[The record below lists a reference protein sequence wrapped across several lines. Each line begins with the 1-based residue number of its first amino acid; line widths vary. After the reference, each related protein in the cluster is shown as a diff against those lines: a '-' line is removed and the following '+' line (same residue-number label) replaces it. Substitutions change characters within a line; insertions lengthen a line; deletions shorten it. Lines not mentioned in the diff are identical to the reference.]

1 MKKIEFKTFTIKD
14 IVFLAVITAVTLL
27 VSGPIEP
34 IVMTNKIGTQAF
46 VMALPFALFHPSVY
60 AK

>member
-27 VSGPIEP
+27 VSDRLR
-34 IVMTNKIGTQAF
+34 Q
-46 VMALPFALFHPSVY
+46 LL
-60 AK
+60 